1 MFFYVSL
8 VLVII
13 AAVTLVIGLLS
24 SGLPLVIVSIVA
36 SFLAGVFLILT
47 VLRDRPQA
55 EAMAGAGAATAGE
68 AAPEPAGSTAAAAPA
83 AAVATGD
90 RDATEEESLE
100 DEEYFPIADYDDLR
114 VSEIVPLL
122 PELDD
127 DELEMVREREE
138 AGKARATVLGRVDEL
153 LEEPLEEEPLEDE
166 EYFPIADY
174 DDLRVSEIVPLLPEL
189 DDDEL
194 EMVREREEAGK
205 ARATV
210 LGRVDELLG
219 REPVAAAPAKSTA
232 AKRSGSAKKSSAGS
246 KRSGSTK
253 KSGSSKRSGS
263 AKKSA
268 EFPIAGY
275 DDLTVPDVSKR
286 LEKLGA
292 AELKQVRT
300 YEKRKKNRKGVLNK
314 IESELASR

>member
-55 EAMAGAGAATAGE
+55 EAMAGAGSAPAGE
-68 AAPEPAGSTAAAAPA
+68 APPEPAGSAAAAAPA
-83 AAVATGD
+83 AAVATDD
-90 RDATEEESLE
+90 RDVT
-100 DEEYFPIADYDDLR
+100 
-114 VSEIVPLL
+114 
-122 PELDD
+122 
-127 DELEMVREREE
+127 
-138 AGKARATVLGRVDEL
+138 
-153 LEEPLEEEPLEDE
+153 EEEPLEDE

-232 AKRSGSAKKSSAGS
+232 SKGSGSTKKSSAAS

-253 KSGSSKRSGS
+253 KSGSSKQSGS

-292 AELKQVRT
+292 DDLKQVRT

-314 IESELASR
+314 IESELANR